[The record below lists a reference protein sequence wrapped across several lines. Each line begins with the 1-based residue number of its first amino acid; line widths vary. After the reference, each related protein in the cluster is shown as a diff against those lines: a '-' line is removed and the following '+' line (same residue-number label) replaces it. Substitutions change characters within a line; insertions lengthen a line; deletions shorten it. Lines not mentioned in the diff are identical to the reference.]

1 MFKFNFSDVELEDD
15 PNENLEP
22 ISQSI
27 GGGISEQPEENKPE
41 DRKECGQYGE
51 LSVDELVC
59 YMLPYK
65 KDS

>member
-27 GGGISEQPEENKPE
+27 GEGISEQPEENNPE
-41 DRKECGQYGE
+41 DRKEYGE

-59 YMLPYK
+59 YMRPYK